1 MEINYIYLSIVC
13 LVYVFVYFSL
23 YGHLPFFQCIY
34 DQPVFDLDSKKL
46 PSMDGVAPLQ
56 DEIPL
61 SSYIVSAQFWP
72 PLREEKIKLPPDM
85 EKVIWCLECMDLG

>member
-1 MEINYIYLSIVC
+1 MSLC
-13 LVYVFVYFSL
+13 VFL
-23 YGHLPFFQCIY
+23 YTAIFHSSNVFMTNLF
-34 DQPVFDLDSKKL
+34 FDLDSKKL
-46 PSMDGVAPLQ
+46 PAMDGVAPLQ